1 MTKRRF
7 ILQHRIDTG
16 VLCVCGNE
24 TERDWPERSGQVIS
38 SFCWSYIFLT
48 FQCYILHSVWCT
60 NTPVWNAMN
69 CSCYCCK
76 FQAAKHVHECLS
88 WDGRAAWSM
97 FTTCDRHTHYPDA
110 SNSTIITLGKPELL
124 TTGQVGAYKHQHTT
138 CLLGCPGLTFTG
150 ISRYVAADDKHKQW
164 PLNCVQAASLLV
176 LIKQIWDHRYMTSTT
191 WLWPL
196 SLINVCFP
204 G

>member
-1 MTKRRF
+1 MYDVR
-7 ILQHRIDTG
+7 ILSFGMLWIFHVFLVNSKQQNTYMNVSHEMAEQHG
-16 VLCVCGNE
+16 QCSQHVWE
-24 TERDWPERSGQVIS
+24 T
-38 SFCWSYIFLT
+38 
-48 FQCYILHSVWCT
+48 
-60 NTPVWNAMN
+60 
-69 CSCYCCK
+69 
-76 FQAAKHVHECLS
+76 
-88 WDGRAAWSM
+88 
-97 FTTCDRHTHYPDA
+97 HTHYSDA
-110 SNSTIITLGKPELL
+110 SNSAIITLGKPELL

-176 LIKQIWDHRYMTSTT
+176 LIKQIWDRRYMTSTT